1 MFESKQNINNS
12 KGGFLNKPLAAN
24 NTFFQPKLTVNQPND
39 VYEQEADAMA
49 DKVMRMPDAENTKQ
63 PFFKPVLTSIQR
75 KCKNCEE
82 EQKLQRK
89 KEEPIQLKPVKESA
103 LQRKCTA
110 CEDEEKKVQ
119 RKDEGSDPGGME
131 APTTVHNIIKSGG
144 QPLDGGTRD
153 FMESRF
159 GYDFSRV
166 QIHNDPSAHRSSED
180 INALAYTH
188 GNHVVFGEGQYQ
200 PNTNT
205 GKQLLAHELTHVVQ
219 QTQNSDSGLTRKRNK
234 EIQRSAYWS
243 EASPSGKQSTGKDAE
258 KVLEREL
265 QRNDAEIQSQAPIP
279 NADRNGNYG
288 LALNGFADLYKGK
301 SLKIYFG
308 YPTIGTCSDGESL
321 GKPLAIRSRT
331 KAPVSDK
338 GVRDFMNDAP
348 DSITMGE
355 IKPAS
360 NDLIAFGKK
369 QLGSYEE
376 GITFANKQFNC
387 WAQFKGGAEK
397 WNKPDFH
404 RLNTDIPAEYV
415 YHPGSPKNDL
425 NLGVFDFIGTEKGHR
440 ATIGRT
446 KPHSININIPG
457 GLYFLNA
464 KDGVYIY
471 YYQPAD
477 LDAVIQQ
484 LGTDRRS
491 ELFRAYLLHATELQQ
506 AVINP
511 LTAGPEEVHTKRRSQ
526 APDKNNNTDSDNYI
540 QRKGKKKTESK
551 MKDTFNLDTWESSR
565 AKYHDDFKNKD
576 VAVRDKLEFL
586 EDIKKADQAN
596 HAATGQ
602 ATAFHDFKVDVGMH
616 NNKPVQ
622 KEASSLFGWMDVW
635 ASNPIKL
642 LGRLRSKFGS
652 AFVRVSQ
659 FFSNIKSRIGQTIQG
674 AENENAP
681 KGISWGQLAIKAFWG
696 ALVSLGGMVL
706 REVDHLLVSSFVS
719 GLKLRFEQYIPT
731 DRAQFEEM
739 VENEF
744 PILKEIE
751 GAIKTLEDGFLGTIE
766 GIVGQFSGL
775 IATYR
780 SIADTF
786 QQYGQ
791 LIKWANVALQCGTPP
806 GLGCLK
812 LIATALAQ
820 YWIDK
825 ILNWCWTKKK
835 FAGLVGGIGVIK
847 SIPKKIADF
856 VADGIEYFLPGSFLP
871 VFDRGIFDTK
881 VDYDTDE
888 ILCGDEIT
896 EAQVAMTELFDTLQ
910 QKLGPNYYDLITAL
924 QKYGVPPDEPR
935 SAEEI
940 RELTKRIPDMTI
952 TDINMYLEKA
962 ASGGYKAGGTLNV
975 ADFLINVKEA
985 NDAYLAEQGGPS
997 GSSTTSNNTT
1007 GATGDGSGA
1016 AAGSS
1021 GGGENQGGE
1030 STIPYFESENIH
1042 GKKFTGPG
1050 KINLNYAIFGVK
1062 RGQVKG
1068 DKIKIS
1074 ITALFYENSKPI
1086 DISVTNI
1093 PAIVYDRQYFKD
1105 EHMKEKT
1112 NADHAKIMG
1121 VYVEILEDVFF
1132 EKDRKRYATIYPGRL
1147 HTPAMVSLGK

>member
-1 MFESKQNINNS
+1 MEKSSPILNKSIANTTYKQNS
-12 KGGFLNKPLAAN
+12 PSL
-24 NTFFQPKLTVNQPND
+24 FFQPKLTVNQPND
-39 VYEQEADAMA
+39 VYEQEADTMA
-49 DKVMRMPDAENTKQ
+49 DRVMRMPDTENTKQ

-89 KEEPIQLKPVKESA
+89 EEESTPLTPVKESG
-103 LQRKCTA
+103 LQRKCA
-110 CEDEEKKVQ
+110 VCEEEKKVQ
-119 RKDEGSDPGGME
+119 RKEEGGDIGGRE
-131 APTTVHNIIKSGG
+131 APATVHNIINSGG

-166 QIHNDPSAHRSSED
+166 QIHNGPSAHRSSED

-219 QTQNSDSGLTRKRNK
+219 QTQSSDSGLTRKKDK

-243 EASPSGKQSTGKDAE
+243 EASPYGKQRTGKDAE
-258 KVLEREL
+258 KVLERAL
-265 QRNDAEIQSQAPIP
+265 QGNDAEIQSQAPIP
-279 NADRNGNYG
+279 NANRSGNYG
-288 LALNGFADLYKGK
+288 LALTGFADLYKGK
-301 SLKIYFG
+301 PLGIYFG
-308 YPTIGTCSDGESL
+308 YPIIATCRDGENL

-331 KAPVSDK
+331 KAAVSDK
-338 GVRDFMNDAP
+338 GVREFMNDAP
-348 DSITMGE
+348 DNITMGE

-369 QLGSYEE
+369 QLGSYES

-387 WAQFKGGAEK
+387 WAQFKGLSGK

-404 RLNTDIPAEYV
+404 RLTTAIPPEYV
-415 YHPGSPKNDL
+415 YHPGSPKSDL
-425 NLGVFDFIGTEKGHR
+425 NLGVFDFIGTERGNR
-440 ATIGRT
+440 ATIGRA
-446 KPHSININIPG
+446 KPASININIPG
-457 GLYFLNA
+457 GLYFLDA
-464 KDGVYIY
+464 KDGVFIY
-471 YYQPAD
+471 YYQPAN
-477 LDAVIQQ
+477 LDAVLQQ
-484 LGTDRRS
+484 LGADSRS
-491 ELFRAYLLHATELQQ
+491 NLFREYLLYATELQQ

-511 LTAGPEEVHTKRRSQ
+511 LTVGPEEVQTKRRSQ
-526 APDKNNNTDSDNYI
+526 QPPDQNCSTDSDTYI
-540 QRKGKKKTESK
+540 QRKDKKKTESK
-551 MKDTFNLDTWESSR
+551 MKDTFNLSTWESSR
-565 AKYHDDFKNKD
+565 TKYQEHFKTKD
-576 VAVRDKLEFL
+576 VAFRDKLEFL
-586 EDIKKADQAN
+586 EDIKKADQSN

-602 ATAFHDFKVDVGMH
+602 ATAFHDFNVDVGKH
-616 NNKPVQ
+616 NNKPVK
-622 KEASSLFGWMDVW
+622 KEASSLFGWMDIW
-635 ASNPIKL
+635 ASAPIKT
-642 LGRLRSKFGS
+642 LGWLRSKFGG

-674 AENENAP
+674 AENDNAP

-706 REVDHLLVSSFVS
+706 REVDHLLISSFVS
-719 GLKLRFEQYIPT
+719 GLKIRFEQYIPT

-766 GIVGQFSGL
+766 GIVGRFSDL

-786 QQYGQ
+786 QQYGR

-835 FAGLVGGIGVIK
+835 FAGLVGGIEVIK

-856 VADGIEYFLPGSFLP
+856 VAGGIESFLPNSFLP
-871 VFDRGIFDTK
+871 VFDRALFDTR
-881 VDYDTDE
+881 VAYDTDE
-888 ILCGDEIT
+888 IICGDEIT

-910 QKLGPNYYDLITAL
+910 QKLGPNYYDLIAAL

-985 NDAYLAEQGGPS
+985 NDAYLAEQAAPS
-997 GSSTTSNNTT
+997 GNSTTSNNTT
-1007 GATGDGSGA
+1007 GITADGSGT
-1016 AAGSS
+1016 AAGNSGSS
-1021 GGGENQGGE
+1021 ENQGGE
-1030 STIPYFESENIH
+1030 STIPYFENENIH

-1068 DKIKIS
+1068 NKIKIS

-1093 PAIVYDRQYFKD
+1093 PAMVYDRQFFKD
-1105 EHMKEKT
+1105 EHLKEKT

-1121 VYVEILEDVFF
+1121 VYVEVLEDVFF
-1132 EKDRKRYATIYPGRL
+1132 EKDKKRYATIYPGQL
-1147 HTPAMVSLGK
+1147 HRPAIVSLNK